1 MTTLMEVREVREATL
16 VTMAIIR
23 SSWLIRAVSL
33 LGGAEMELGPEEGV
47 GAISA
52 GREGCGG
59 KKEDGK
65 GLVSVFPPRAK
76 TKKKKTASSAP
87 QLCHSRSSRS
97 SSYLEVLVH

>member
-23 SSWLIRAVSL
+23 SSWLITAVSL

-65 GLVSVFPPRAK
+65 GLVSVFFHPCK
-76 TKKKKTASSAP
+76 NNNKKNS
-87 QLCHSRSSRS
+87 LFS
-97 SSYLEVLVH
+97 SSTVSQP